1 MTNATS
7 NDVEVIENSGKPV
20 REVSD
25 MSELVEKA
33 ETEELIG
40 VADNAIIFRSE
51 IIVTDP
57 DIKEQLGKSLQERVD
72 GNMGSAVD
80 NLFPNRGDSDE

>member
-1 MTNATS
+1 M
-7 NDVEVIENSGKPV
+7 VEDELERVEGTTKPV
-20 REVSD
+20 REVTD
-25 MSELVEKA
+25 PSELMEKA
-33 ETEELIG
+33 EEQELVG

-72 GNMGSAVD
+72 GKVGSAVD
-80 NLFPNRGDSDE
+80 NLFPNRGDSNE

>member
-1 MTNATS
+1 LM
-7 NDVEVIENSGKPV
+7 
-20 REVSD
+20 
-25 MSELVEKA
+25 EKA
-33 ETEELIG
+33 EEQELVG

-72 GNMGSAVD
+72 GKVGSAVD
-80 NLFPNRGDSDE
+80 NLFPNRGNSDE

>member
-1 MTNATS
+1 M
-7 NDVEVIENSGKPV
+7 VENELERVEGTTKPV
-20 REVSD
+20 REVTD
-25 MSELVEKA
+25 PSELMEKA
-33 ETEELIG
+33 EEQELVG

-72 GNMGSAVD
+72 DKMGSAVD
-80 NLFPNRGDSDE
+80 NLLPGGGDE